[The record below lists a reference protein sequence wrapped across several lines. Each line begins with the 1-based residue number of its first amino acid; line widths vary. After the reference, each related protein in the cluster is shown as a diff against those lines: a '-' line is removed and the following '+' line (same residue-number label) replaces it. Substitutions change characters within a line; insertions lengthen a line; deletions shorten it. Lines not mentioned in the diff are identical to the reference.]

1 MNILVINWQDRL
13 NPFAGGAEVHLHEI
27 FSRIASW
34 GHSVTLL
41 ASGFPGAEQ
50 EATIDGIHVIRKGM
64 RNTFNFFV
72 PVALKEITQRKRIDV
87 LVEDLNKIPFFT
99 PLYMNIPTVA
109 ILLHR
114 FGRSIFKETLFPF
127 AMYVYI
133 AESLVPIIYRDIPF
147 DVISESTE
155 KDLVLSGIRKE
166 RIFVH
171 HCGIDTER
179 YRKGRREKIP
189 FLVTFMGR
197 IKRYKSIEH
206 LLYAVP
212 ALLPDFPQ
220 LKVMVVGDGDDL
232 SHLKRLASS
241 LGIHDRIGFTGFVSE
256 ADKVRILQ
264 ESEIVVNTSS
274 KEGWGLTVIESNAC
288 GTPVVAADS
297 PGLRDSVR
305 DGFNGILYPYGDV
318 ESLSSTI
325 KRLFKDRELLS
336 KLTKN
341 AYEWSRRF
349 NWDQSARG
357 ILELLEKRVAGEI

>member
-1 MNILVINWQDRL
+1 MDILVINWQDRM
-13 NPFAGGAEVHLHEI
+13 NPFAGGAEVHLHEV
-27 FSRIASW
+27 FSRISSW

-41 ASGFPGAEQ
+41 ASGFPGARE
-50 EATIDGIHVIRKGM
+50 EVDLDGMHVIRRGM

-72 PVALKEITQRKRIDV
+72 PAAVKEIVRRKNIDV

-114 FGRSIFKETLFPF
+114 FGRSIFKETSLPF
-127 AMYVYI
+127 ALYVY
-133 AESLVPIIYRDIPF
+133 ASESLVPFVYRRIPF
-147 DVISESTE
+147 DVISESTRT
-155 KDLVLSGIRKE
+155 DLVISGIPE
-166 RIFVH
+166 ARISVH
-171 HCGIDTER
+171 HCGIDMDT
-179 YRKGRREKIP
+179 YRKGERKKVP

-212 ALLPDFPQ
+212 ALLEDFPQ
-220 LKVMVVGDGDDL
+220 LKVLVVGDGDDL
-232 SHLKRLASS
+232 PRLKQIASS
-241 LGIHDRIGFTGFVSE
+241 LAIQNRVDFTGFVTE
-256 ADKVRILQ
+256 ARKVRILQ

-288 GTPVVAADS
+288 GTPVIAADS

-318 ESLSSTI
+318 ESLSSAI
-325 KRLFKDRELLS
+325 RRLFRDRAQLS
-336 KLTKN
+336 KLTAN
-341 AYEWSRRF
+341 AFAWSRRF

-357 ILELLEKRVAGEI
+357 IVELLEKRIAGEV